1 VKDNVAVAGVPMM
14 IGSKLMEGYTPEF
27 DATIITRVLDEGL
40 YWLQKMVLKNI
51 APPPNKITGNRKQI
65 RKWFKKNSIYL

>member
-1 VKDNVAVAGVPMM
+1 M

-40 YWLQKMVLKNI
+40 YFFKI
-51 APPPNKITGNRKQI
+51 NK
-65 RKWFKKNSIYL
+65 YC

>member
-40 YWLQKMVLKNI
+40 YFFKI
-51 APPPNKITGNRKQI
+51 NK
-65 RKWFKKNSIYL
+65 YC